1 MLTWFNHNDSHT
13 LGALAIALLALTL
26 LLIGIALL
34 SRAWHLSRSQ
44 HTVDRA
50 LTRRSHAQLSP
61 PEPTTTHLS
70 QAIDIAADIGEQWS
84 MGRFGSILLATEDHE
99 LLTRAGFQNP
109 TRARAL
115 FLFYRVLLSAALVAA
130 CLLWL
135 NDLNLTSNHLLNLL
149 ILTLLGFA
157 LGWMLPKWAVQRR
170 VSQRKTAVTQ
180 ELPLLI
186 DLLRLLQGV
195 GLSIDQSLHVV
206 TNEFSEVMPVI
217 GAELT
222 LAVDLYARGRSREQ
236 SLARLSTHFDNDDLT
251 AICRLIA
258 QVDQH
263 GGAIQEPLQHFSLR
277 LREQRKLDL
286 KEKAGVLTVKMTGV
300 MVLTLMPALLI
311 ITGGPGFLAILRG
324 LSRIGGN

>member
-1 MLTWFNHNDSHT
+1 MLTWFNHNDSYA

-34 SRAWHLSRSQ
+34 SRARHLARSQ

-50 LTRRSHAQLSP
+50 LTRRAHVQLP
-61 PEPTTTHLS
+61 PSEAAATHLS
-70 QAIDIAADIGEQWS
+70 QAMDVAADIGEQWS
-84 MGRFGSILLATEDHE
+84 MGRFGSVLLATEDHE
-99 LLTRAGFQNP
+99 LLDRAGFQNP
-109 TRARAL
+109 ARARAL
-115 FLFYRVLLSAALVAA
+115 FLFSRVVLSAALITI

-135 NDLNLTSNHLLNLL
+135 NNLNLTSNPLLNLL
-149 ILTLLGFA
+149 ILTLLGLS
-157 LGWMLPKWAVQRR
+157 LGWMAPKWTVQRR
-170 VSQRKTAVTQ
+170 VSQRKAAVTQ

>member
-1 MLTWFNHNDSHT
+1 MSTWFSPSDPYLFS
-13 LGALAIALLALTL
+13 ALAIALLALTL

-34 SRAWHLSRSQ
+34 SRARHLSRSE
-44 HTVDRA
+44 HTISRA
-50 LTRRSHAQLSP
+50 LARRSHIPQLP
-61 PEPTTTHLS
+61 PEAPATPIS
-70 QAIDIAADIGEQWS
+70 KAMNAAADIGERWS
-84 MGRFGSILLATEDHE
+84 LGRFGSMLLATEDHD
-99 LLTRAGFQNP
+99 LVDRAGFKNSA
-109 TRARAL
+109 RARAL
-115 FLFYRVLLSAALVAA
+115 FLFVRVTLSATLVTV
-130 CLLWL
+130 CMLWSNSL
-135 NDLNLTSNHLLNLL
+135 SLSANHLLNLL
-149 ILTLLGFA
+149 ILGWLGLT
-157 LGWMLPKWAVQRR
+157 LGWMLPKWIIQKRITRR
-170 VSQRKTAVTQ
+170 KVAATQ

-206 TNEFSEVMPVI
+206 TNEFSEVMPII
-217 GAELT
+217 GAELA
-222 LAVDLYARGRSREQ
+222 LAVDLYTRGRSREQ
-236 SLARLSTHFDNDDLT
+236 SLARLSTNFDNDDLS
-251 AICRLIA
+251 AICRLIT

-263 GGAIQEPLQHFSLR
+263 GGTVQEPLQHFSLR